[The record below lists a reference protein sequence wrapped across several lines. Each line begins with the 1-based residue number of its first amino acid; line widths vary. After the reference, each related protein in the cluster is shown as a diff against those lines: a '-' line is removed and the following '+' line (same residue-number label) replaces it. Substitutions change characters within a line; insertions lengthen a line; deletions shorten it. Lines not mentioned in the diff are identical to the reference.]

1 MLIGYYTYTDWRSGL
16 TNRKSEI
23 LERVSSNSAKFDAT
37 YIGSFVCPTCLKL
50 VPLGSISEISEAHII
65 PKYSGGNLKTYLCKK
80 CNSHFGKNQD
90 YWFGEYVYLTRSG
103 KGLFATK
110 KQNRTFTMNGAKV
123 TGELKEKDD
132 GTLQVYVYQNL
143 MSPEAVS
150 EMRAAETPG
159 RIELSTNFPIL
170 TKSHSI
176 TVGFLTAAY
185 LLWFKE
191 LGYSWVFQAH
201 LDPVR
206 AQILNPNKRVISSV
220 CVADADGKYFEN
232 PWIGFLEI
240 GDDSYPCAGIA
251 DRIVILPSFSNPNV
265 YELLA
270 KQAGQQIAV
279 THEAIRISD
288 YHKFPEPI
296 GIIYRDQAMTFPDHF
311 CNDSIISRLFWYLG
325 DGQPPQM
332 LHPTDENF
340 NSGDGY
346 ADVIKIRQND
356 I

>member
-1 MLIGYYTYTDWRSGL
+1 M

-23 LERVSSNSAKFDAT
+23 LKRMSSSSAKFDAA
-37 YIGSFVCPTCLKL
+37 YIGSFVCPTCLKP
-50 VPLGSISEISEAHII
+50 VPLGSKSEITEAHIV
-65 PKYSGGNLKTYLCKK
+65 PKYSGGSLKTYLCKK
-80 CNSHFGKNQD
+80 CNGDFGAKQD
-90 YWFGEYVYLTRSG
+90 HWFGEYVYLVSSG

-110 KQNRTFTMNGAKV
+110 KQNRTFIMNGVKV
-123 TGELKEKDD
+123 TGKFNEADD
-132 GTLQVYVYQNL
+132 GTLEFYVYENL

-150 EMRAAETPG
+150 DMKAAETHG
-159 RIELSTNFPIL
+159 RIEITINLPIIKN
-170 TKSHSI
+170 THSI

-206 AQILNPNKRVISSV
+206 AQILNPNKRVIPSI
-220 CVADADGKYFEN
+220 CVADAGGKYFEN

-251 DRIVILPSFSNPNV
+251 DRLIIFPSFSNPNV

-288 YHKFPEPI
+288 YHKFPDPV

-332 LHPTDENF
+332 LHPTDEKF
-340 NSGDGY
+340 NSGDGH
-346 ADVIKIRQND
+346 ADVIKIRRND
-356 I
+356 G